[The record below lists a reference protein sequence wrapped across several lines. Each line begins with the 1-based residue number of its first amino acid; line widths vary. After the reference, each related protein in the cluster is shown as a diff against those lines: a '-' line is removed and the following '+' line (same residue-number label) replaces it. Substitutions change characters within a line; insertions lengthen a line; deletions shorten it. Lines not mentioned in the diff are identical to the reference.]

1 MALTDAELRHLTISL
16 LTAETAR
23 DKQRRI
29 GASNLANQ
37 CDYCLACAFRGISR
51 ETPQTSRAW
60 LGRVHGTAIHA
71 LLEQRAGATFQPD
84 AVLIEHRIS
93 LGDLGTYGPVGSTLD
108 LALVQEGHIVD
119 WKGSTIQDILLL
131 DDFLRIA
138 RGEEPQYGRR
148 HDKVK
153 LSEREY
159 AEKLIKVEYKAV
171 GYKNQ
176 LHLYGMG
183 LENEGHRIEML
194 SNMFIGRD
202 STGWFDNPA
211 ATDYENPKRVHGI
224 YPLSFRYDRDYA
236 LAVWNR
242 GLFIW
247 EALEGGA
254 SVDDFEH
261 HDCCF
266 PCGLDRQDAKR
277 ADLATLPL
285 PAEVTLVGEAA

>member
-37 CDYCLACAFRGISR
+37 CDYCLACAFMGISR

-60 LGRVHGTAIHA
+60 LGRVIGTALHG
-71 LLEQRAGATFQPD
+71 LLEQRAGAAFAPRK
-84 AVLIEHRIS
+84 VLIEHHIE

-108 LALVQEGHIVD
+108 FSIVDEGHVID
-119 WKGSTIQDILLL
+119 WKGATILDILLL
-131 DDFLRIA
+131 DDFLRMA

-159 AEKLIKVEYKAV
+159 ADKLLKVEYKAV

-176 LHLYGMG
+176 LHLYGLG
-183 LENEGHRIEML
+183 LEREKYRVDRL
-194 SNMFIGRD
+194 SNMFVARD

-224 YPLSFRYDRDYA
+224 YPLSFQYDRDYA
-236 LAVWNR
+236 QAVWER

-247 EALEGGA
+247 NALKGGA
-254 SVDDFEH
+254 TVDDFEH
-261 HDCCF
+261 HALCF
-266 PCGLDRQDAKR
+266 PCSLDKQDAAR
-277 ADLATLPL
+277 SEIANLPL
-285 PAEVTLVGEAA
+285 PGDVTLVGQAA

>member
-1 MALTDAELRHLTISL
+1 MALTNAELRHLTISL

-37 CDYCLACAFRGISR
+37 CDYCLACAFMGISR
-51 ETPQTSRAW
+51 DTPQTSRAW
-60 LGRVHGTAIHA
+60 LGRVIGTALHG
-71 LLEQRAGATFQPD
+71 LLEQRAGAALDPSK
-84 AVLIEHRIS
+84 VLIEHRIS

-108 LALVQEGHIVD
+108 FALIDEGHIVD
-119 WKGSTIQDILLL
+119 WKGANIQDILLL
-131 DDFLRIA
+131 DDFLRLA
-138 RGEEPQYGRR
+138 RGQEPQYGRR
-148 HDKVK
+148 HEKVK
-153 LSEREY
+153 LSERDY
-159 AEKLIKVEYKAV
+159 ADKLRKVEYKAV

-176 LHLYGMG
+176 LHLYGLG
-183 LENEGHRIEML
+183 LELEDRPVEML
-194 SNMFIGRD
+194 SNMFIARD

-211 ATDYENPKRVHGI
+211 LSDYEHPKRVHGI

-254 SVDDFEH
+254 GVEDFERH
-261 HDCCF
+261 ELCF
-266 PCGLDRQDAKR
+266 PCSLDRQDAAK
-277 ADLATLPL
+277 AEIAAIEP
-285 PAEVTLVGEAA
+285 PAEVTLLSEAA